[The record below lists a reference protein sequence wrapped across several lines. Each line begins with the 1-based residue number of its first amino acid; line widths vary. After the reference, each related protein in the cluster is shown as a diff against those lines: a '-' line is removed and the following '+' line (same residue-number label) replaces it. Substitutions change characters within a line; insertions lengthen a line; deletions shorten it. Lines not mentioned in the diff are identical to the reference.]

1 MHELLLAFIV
11 IFLLGWILQVDIPAE
26 RNGILRMLKESR
38 VGSSWL
44 THGFSSCLLPITLR
58 VR

>member
-1 MHELLLAFIV
+1 MLELLLALIV
-11 IFLLGWILQVDIPAE
+11 IFLLGWNLQVDIPAE
-26 RNGILRMLKESR
+26 RNSILRMLKECCL
-38 VGSSWL
+38 GASWL